1 MTSGPAWCMKFNK
14 ASGQLAVGTEEGYVC
29 LYNVVE
35 DGLDFAKVN
44 TYAIVVLCLFGN
56 FLVYG
61 SARFEYFTIYAIFI
75 FFYKL
80 QNTGQNFLK
89 SQDPNSIFR
98 QIHLLT
104 LSQKC

>member
-61 SARFEYFTIYAIFI
+61 SAVLQDLNILLYMQYSFFFTNYKTQGKIF
-75 FFYKL
+75 
-80 QNTGQNFLK
+80 
-89 SQDPNSIFR
+89 
-98 QIHLLT
+98 
-104 LSQKC
+104 